1 MLQFSTSLQLC
12 YAGEKQTTGWKGG
25 KVAVVKKRFQ
35 KSVNKTSKT
44 LRALTVCRCLVGD
57 VKIREDIEK
66 YCHVLCTIMQ

>member
-12 YAGEKQTTGWKGG
+12 YAGEKLFIRPQVG
-25 KVAVVKKRFQ
+25 KAAKWPW
-35 KSVNKTSKT
+35 SKNVFKNPLRR
-44 LRALTVCRCLVGD
+44 LRALTVRRFLVGD